1 MNTSKFSHCPVIG
14 QATTTSVLFKGVHYI
29 FNQLSI
35 EEKKELKER
44 MQQAYLH
51 QVENAIPN
59 AKKILAQTEAKAKDL
74 SFSLQCLNDTMSE
87 IDMNQ
92 KVVLYNYLHP
102 TIKLDV
108 ELNTAIQYMK
118 KDENWIIEDEN
129 LNELVVEK
137 FLNTVTEEDF
147 KKLFD
152 K

>member
-29 FNQLSI
+29 FNQLSL
-35 EEKKELKER
+35 EEKKKLKQDMEK
-44 MQQAYLH
+44 AYLH
-51 QVENAIPN
+51 QIESAIPN

-74 SFSLQCLNDTMSE
+74 SFSLQCLSDTMSE
-87 IDMNQ
+87 LDMNQ
-92 KVVLYNYLHP
+92 KVVLYNHLNP
-102 TIKLDV
+102 IIKLDV
-108 ELNTAIQYMK
+108 ELHIAIQCMQ
-118 KDENWIIEDEN
+118 KDENWIIEDEQ

-147 KKLFD
+147 KELFD